1 LVGREIVVEIIW
13 VWLSH
18 FLGDGD
24 FFPKF
29 LRVGRILN
37 LKRKMSGGRKNETN
51 RNPKR
56 KFVKMKGKKN
66 ETKRNEKDAK
76 KKKKRTRVINN
87 DGLWGWYGVYF
98 F

>member
-29 LRVGRILN
+29 FEGGTDIEFKKKNVRREE
-37 LKRKMSGGRKNETN
+37 KRNE
-51 RNPKR
+51 PKPE
-56 KFVKMKGKKN
+56 MKICQNERKN
-66 ETKRNEKDAK
+66 ETKRKVRKQNK
-76 KKKKRTRVINN
+76 
-87 DGLWGWYGVYF
+87 
-98 F
+98 